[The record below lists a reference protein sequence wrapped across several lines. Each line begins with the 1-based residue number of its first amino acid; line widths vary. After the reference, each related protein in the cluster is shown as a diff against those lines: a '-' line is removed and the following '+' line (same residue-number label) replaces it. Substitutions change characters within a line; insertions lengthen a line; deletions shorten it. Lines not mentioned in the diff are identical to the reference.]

1 MELTAVPAT
10 QFSSVQLTDILNAC
24 FEAYLVPVTQSVE
37 GFVQRFSAEGMSLVD
52 SRVWLAGDEPAAIAI
67 VARRG
72 SAFRSE
78 GMSLGDSRVW
88 RAGADPAAT
97 APAARRGSAARLAAF
112 ALRPAWRGKGLGRK
126 LMQELLMLLQQQ
138 GIETVFLEVI
148 RDNHAAVALYQS
160 LGFTRRYGLCGYL
173 STELLA
179 PVPGVLQLYPT
190 LSLLRRAIEESNS
203 QLPWLLDP
211 LTFATLPCQVV
222 TLEQRAFAVLTT
234 AGSRPVLSFLW
245 VEPAARRQG
254 LAREL
259 LMALAQQF
267 PGIGTS
273 VTVPETFTPLFAAA
287 GYAALTL
294 QQYEMS
300 ATMNALRSAGR

>member
-37 GFVQRFSAEGMSLVD
+37 GFVQRFSAEGMSLID

-72 SAFRSE
+72 N
-78 GMSLGDSRVW
+78 M
-88 RAGADPAAT
+88 
-97 APAARRGSAARLAAF
+97 ARLAAF

-126 LMQELLMLLQQQ
+126 LMQELLTFLQQQ
-138 GIETVFLEVI
+138 EIETVSLEVI
-148 RDNHAAVALYQS
+148 RHNHAAVALYQS

-173 STELLA
+173 SAEPLA
-179 PVPGVLQLYPT
+179 AAPGVLQPYPI
-190 LSLLRRAIEESNS
+190 LALLRRAVEESNS
-203 QLPWLLDP
+203 QLPWLMDP
-211 LTFATLPCQVV
+211 LTFTTLPCRVV
-222 TLEQRAFAVLTT
+222 TLEQRAFAVLSTS
-234 AGSRPVLSFLW
+234 GSRPVLQFLW

-254 LAREL
+254 LAQAL

-287 GYAALTL
+287 GYAPLSL
-294 QQYEMS
+294 QQYEMTMECAAAKS
-300 ATMNALRSAGR
+300 A